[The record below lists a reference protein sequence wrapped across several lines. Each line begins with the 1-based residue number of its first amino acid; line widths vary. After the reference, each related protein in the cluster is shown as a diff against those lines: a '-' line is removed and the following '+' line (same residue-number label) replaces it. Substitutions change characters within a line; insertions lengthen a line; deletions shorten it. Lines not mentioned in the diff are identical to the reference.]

1 METQTIDP
9 RAVAAIA
16 SPRRREILRLLWD
29 NEMAAGDIADR
40 FDISWPAISQHVRVL
55 RDARLIAER
64 RQGRHRFYRADAQTL
79 GALAPVLQSMWSDSL
94 DRLTDLAESE
104 RRDG

>member
-64 RQGRHRFYRADAQTL
+64 RQGRHRFYRANAQTL